1 MVTNLKFWTIAKHEY
16 VSRVK
21 TKGFIISTILGP
33 IFFLAIVLIPAI
45 VATFSIDKTEMKI
58 AIVDKTTFQIG
69 KEIVKSQP
77 NRFWISEV
85 SPTKLNKLILDDELD
100 AYIILDDKSIK
111 DNKVEVYSK
120 GGGGVGFLTVIEK
133 YVGGAITRWNL
144 IEAGVDTATINLL
157 EKNITIETKK
167 ITEEGIQKDYAEFYS
182 ILGYI
187 IGFIVYMMLFMYGAM
202 VMRGVIEEKANRI
215 IEVLV
220 SSAKP
225 FDIMFGKIV
234 GIASVGLT
242 QIFIWIT
249 FLLLLG
255 LILPSVVGLFQSPE
269 NLPNISVPTQQIGTT
284 NKFEIPPIPVGLIVA
299 FFAYFLLGYFL
310 FATLFAGIGASVDQ
324 EQDAQYIS
332 MPVYLPLIIPI
343 FFVSNVIANPD
354 GLFATI
360 MSLIPFFSPILMTV
374 RIFATSVPVWQI
386 VLSFILML
394 LTFWGCIWL
403 SAKIYRIGILIYGK
417 KPNFREIFRWL
428 KQA

>member
-1 MVTNLKFWTIAKHEY
+1 M
-16 VSRVK
+16 
-21 TKGFIISTILGP
+21 
-33 IFFLAIVLIPAI
+33 
-45 VATFSIDKTEMKI
+45 
-58 AIVDKTTFQIG
+58 
-69 KEIVKSQP
+69 
-77 NRFWISEV
+77 
-85 SPTKLNKLILDDELD
+85 
-100 AYIILDDKSIK
+100 
-111 DNKVEVYSK
+111 
-120 GGGGVGFLTVIEK
+120 
-133 YVGGAITRWNL
+133 
-144 IEAGVDTATINLL
+144 

-182 ILGYI
+182 VFGYI
-187 IGFIVYMMLFMYGAM
+187 MGFIVYMMLFMYGAM

-215 IEVLV
+215 VEILV

-234 GIASVGLT
+234 GIGSVGLT
-242 QIFIWIT
+242 QILIWIS
-249 FLLLLG
+249 FLFILG

-269 NLPNISVPTQQIGTT
+269 NLQNISVSPQQIETVDT
-284 NKFEIPPIPVGLIVA
+284 LEIPPIPIGLVVA
-299 FFAYFLLGYFL
+299 FLAYFLLGYFL

-332 MPVYLPLIIPI
+332 TPVYLPLIIPI
-343 FFVSNVIANPD
+343 LFVSNVMANPD
-354 GLFATI
+354 GLFATV

-374 RIFATSVPVWQI
+374 RISATSVPVWQI

>member
-1 MVTNLKFWTIAKHEY
+1 MATNLKFWTIAKHEY

-33 IFFLAIVLIPAI
+33 IFLLAIVLIPAI

-58 AIVDKTTFQIG
+58 AIVDKTTSKIG
-69 KEIVKSQP
+69 QEIVKSQP

-85 SPTKLNKLILDDELD
+85 PPTKLNKSILDGKLD
-100 AYIILDDKSIK
+100 AYIILDDKSVK

-133 YVGGAITRWNL
+133 YVGGTITRWNL
-144 IEAGVDTATINLL
+144 IQAGVDTATINLL
-157 EKNITIETKK
+157 DKEVTIETKK

-182 ILGYI
+182 IFGYI
-187 IGFIVYMMLFMYGAM
+187 MGFIVYMMLFMYGAM

-234 GIASVGLT
+234 GIGSVGLT
-242 QIFIWIT
+242 QILIWIA
-249 FLLLLG
+249 FLFLLG

-269 NLPNISVPTQQIGTT
+269 NLQNIPVTTQQIGTID
-284 NKFEIPPIPVGLIVA
+284 KFEIPPIPVGLVVA
-299 FFAYFLLGYFL
+299 FLAYFLLGYFL
-310 FATLFAGIGASVDQ
+310 FATLFAGVGASVDQ

-332 MPVYLPLIIPI
+332 TPVYLPLIIPI
-343 FFVSNVIANPD
+343 LFVSNVMANPD

-374 RIFATSVPVWQI
+374 RISATSVPAWQI